1 MHRLSSQRGT
11 ESCFLPARLS
21 RGRAPV
27 TAGWG
32 TGAPRPGEGWRVQ
45 SPADSNELCAPSAK
59 SRSFHAEPEAARAFA
74 GPVLDGGKQGREPR
88 GECRNAGGRSRG
100 TARPALPARGLCPPT
115 RWLPARPNSTDPALR
130 WAWRAARN
138 PPGTLGHRTQLLRC
152 VLRSTFS
159 ARKSAGNFV
168 LFF

>member
-1 MHRLSSQRGT
+1 M
-11 ESCFLPARLS
+11 
-21 RGRAPV
+21 

-88 GECRNAGGRSRG
+88 RECRNAGGRSRG
-100 TARPALPARGLCPPT
+100 TARPALPARRP
-115 RWLPARPNSTDPALR
+115 LPSHALASCQAEQHGSRPALGMEGSPQPSGD
-130 WAWRAARN
+130 A
-138 PPGTLGHRTQLLRC
+138 GTSHPATPVRSQVYILSTEIGGQLC
-152 VLRSTFS
+152 S
-159 ARKSAGNFV
+159 
-168 LFF
+168 LFLIFC